1 MPLTAKAGERIA
13 HVYDNG
19 TGLLYL
25 AAVTKIIF

>member
-1 MPLTAKAGERIA
+1 MLLAVKAGERIA
-13 HVYDNG
+13 HAYDNG